1 MTIQYMKKVATAVG
15 VSVVLAV
22 GAAQAADN
30 VPSDNQAKQY
40 DNNVQAANTSSAAG
54 TSKRTESNVAKIP
67 VRERVDVSSPSYR
80 KFLEDIAER
89 SGG

>member
-22 GAAQAADN
+22 GAAHAADN
-30 VPSDNQAKQY
+30 VASDNQLKQSE
-40 DNNVQAANTSSAAG
+40 NTVQAVNTSSTAG
-54 TSKRTESNVAKIP
+54 TSKQTTSNVAKVQ

>member
-15 VSVVLAV
+15 VSIVLAV

-30 VPSDNQAKQY
+30 VPSDNQVKQY
-40 DNNVQAANTSSAAG
+40 DNTVQAANTSSAAG
-54 TSKRTESNVAKIP
+54 TSKQAVPNAAKVQ
-67 VRERVDVSSPSYR
+67 VRERVDINSPSYR
-80 KFLEDIAER
+80 KFLEDIAAR